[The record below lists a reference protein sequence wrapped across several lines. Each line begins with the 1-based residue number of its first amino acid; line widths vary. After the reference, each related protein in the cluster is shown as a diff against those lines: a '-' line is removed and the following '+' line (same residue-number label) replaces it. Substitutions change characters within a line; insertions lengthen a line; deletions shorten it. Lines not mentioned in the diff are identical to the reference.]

1 MSSTLKRLLQ
11 IFAKI
16 GATPDGGVCRL
27 TGTPE
32 DGGARVR
39 LAAEI
44 ISRQLDLHVD
54 PIGNMFGIAPLAP
67 SSQEAVM
74 VGSHLDS
81 QPTGGRYDGV
91 YGVLAG
97 LLAVEAVAARAA
109 AEPGKARRNL
119 VVANWTNEE
128 GARFQPSLTG
138 SSVFAGTLALDAAL
152 ALADGAGVTLGEA
165 LAGIGYRGTGDLPLE
180 VSRYVELHVEQGP
193 LLEEEGAEIGVVTGC
208 WAARKLS
215 LVFLGEPSHTGP
227 TRMARRRDA
236 LRAAA
241 RAIDLHHQLIEASG
255 SGAHASAARITV
267 DPNSPNV
274 TPSRVQVW
282 FEFRHEDAAVAL
294 ALGDAFLAEARAAIA
309 PLGVDIE
316 VAVDEQRGT
325 ATLDPHGVA
334 LTAAVA
340 RELELSSM
348 EMKTIAGH
356 DALALNKRMP
366 ASLIFVPSR
375 DGLSH
380 NPAEFTDGASLEKG
394 LAVLTE
400 VLWRMVTEE

>member
-1 MSSTLKRLLQ
+1 MSSTLNRLLQ

-54 PIGNMFGIAPLAP
+54 SIGNMFGIAPLAP

-165 LAGIGYRGTGDLPLE
+165 LAAIGYRGTGDLPLE

-241 RAIDLHHQLIEASG
+241 RAIELHHQLIEASG

-282 FEFRHEDAAVAL
+282 FEFRHEDSAVAL

-325 ATLDPHGVA
+325 ATLDPHGAA
-334 LTAAVA
+334 LIAAVA

-366 ASLIFVPSR
+366 ASLIFVPSQG
-375 DGLSH
+375 GLSH
-380 NPAEFTDGASLEKG
+380 NPAEFTDEAALDKG
-394 LAVLTE
+394 LAVLTQ
-400 VLWRMVTEE
+400 VLWRLVTEE

>member
-1 MSSTLKRLLQ
+1 MSSTLNRLLQ

-54 PIGNMFGIAPLAP
+54 SIGNMFGIAPLAP

-165 LAGIGYRGTGDLPLE
+165 LAAIGYRGTGDLPLE

-241 RAIDLHHQLIEASG
+241 RAIELHHQLIEASG

-325 ATLDPHGVA
+325 ATLDPHGAA
-334 LTAAVA
+334 LIAAVA

-366 ASLIFVPSR
+366 ASLIFVPSQG
-375 DGLSH
+375 GLSH
-380 NPAEFTDGASLEKG
+380 NPAEFTDEAALDKG
-394 LAVLTE
+394 LAVLTQ
-400 VLWRMVTEE
+400 VLWRLVTEE